1 MSLVSVNNAR
11 IKKAFQTLS
20 VKKDY
25 SAQEAAEKA
34 LKAAVIYA
42 MDIHESDETHH
53 MHLEHDKHYGWILL
67 HNGNVVSKGLYHAAM
82 PGGYAERILDLLADD
97 LPIAGWEG
105 IVVAGMG
112 MWYDV
117 EFEEDVITTIA
128 EYTQSAFPIYIVQFL
143 KRAR

>member
-1 MSLVSVNNAR
+1 MSLVTANSAK
-11 IKKAFQTLS
+11 IKKAFNLLS
-20 VKKDY
+20 MKKDY
-25 SAQEAAEKA
+25 SAQMAAEKA

-42 MDIHESDETHH
+42 MDIHEEDETHH

-67 HNGNVVSKGLYHAAM
+67 HNGEIVSKGLYHAEM
-82 PGGYAERILDLLADD
+82 PGGYAERILDMLADD
-97 LPIAGWEG
+97 LPIQGWEG

-128 EYTQSAFPIYIVQFL
+128 EYTKSAIPIYIVQFA
-143 KRAR
+143 KRAK